1 MPPGDARRGPGD
13 VRRENDVVLLPEGM
27 IGRPPKTASQNLLAG
42 LALMMALPVVLVFVL
57 LQRYLLNRLLIGQ
70 VEG

>member
-1 MPPGDARRGPGD
+1 MAWLFIDSSDNVTLAMAIS
-13 VRRENDVVLLPEGM
+13 GM
-27 IGRPPKTASQNLLAG
+27 IGQSGASWNLLAG